1 MPCSIVLGANGQDGS
16 YVAET
21 LLARGHR
28 VVGLGR
34 DAQARH
40 IAPSAQYRYVQCDLR
55 DTAALNRLLS
65 EVKPDFAFHFA
76 AVHGSAGFQYE
87 PLVAD
92 MFATN
97 VVALHSLLEY
107 ARCAN
112 DRLRIVYAGSSKI
125 FPSPLTGR
133 IDETTLARATCLYS
147 IGKIAA
153 RDLITRYRLDHSIAA
168 TNLILFNHESPRR
181 PASFLLPKI
190 AQGILD
196 ALADPRRKLTV
207 RTLDFWIDWA
217 AADELAELA
226 VDIAMQL
233 DGHGAEEGEFV
244 LASGTT
250 HHAREV
256 IHDLFARYGLD
267 GESRI
272 VEELPRSDPGPA
284 YHVSLDR
291 LERLLGRRPVKT
303 VAHIVEDM
311 IGAPAAR
318 AHDRVN

>member
-16 YVAET
+16 YVVET
-21 LLARGHR
+21 LLARGHK

-34 DAQARH
+34 DVQARYV
-40 IAPSAQYRYVQCDLR
+40 APSAQYRYVPCDLR
-55 DTAALNRLLS
+55 DTAVLNRLLR
-65 EVKPDFAFHFA
+65 ELEPDFAFHFA

-97 VVALHSLLEY
+97 VVALHSLMEY
-107 ARCAN
+107 ARCFN

-125 FPSPLTGR
+125 FPSPMSGR
-133 IDETTLARATCLYS
+133 IDETNPVRATCLYS

-153 RDLITRYRLDHSIAA
+153 RDLITRYRLDHGIAA
-168 TNLILFNHESPRR
+168 TNLVLFNHESPRR
-181 PASFLLPKI
+181 AASFLLPKI
-190 AQGILD
+190 AQGLSD
-196 ALADPRRKLTV
+196 ALTDPDHKLKV
-207 RTLDFWIDWA
+207 RTLDFWIDWS

-226 VDIAMQL
+226 VDIALRL
-233 DGHGAEEGEFV
+233 DGRGVEEGEFV

-250 HHAREV
+250 HHARAV
-256 IHDLFARYGLD
+256 VYDLFAHYGLD
-267 GESRI
+267 GESKI
-272 VEELPRSDPGPA
+272 IEELPRSNPGPA

-303 VAHIVEDM
+303 VADIVEDM

-318 AHDRVN
+318 KNDGVN